1 MEEKYK
7 LKVQTLGTR
16 KECVR
21 EIRVLN
27 KIVRYTDAGIELEA
41 DPRHAEIVVRDLGL
55 TGGKISKVPGSK
67 EPGDDKHR
75 LEDETAKRHRRRMEA
90 YQKVIRIYQLSDD
103 PLSEEQ
109 QEEVDRL
116 LDEARGTGDHI
127 EDAEEPEEEDEKADK
142 AGDE

>member
-1 MEEKYK
+1 MRGQANTCLFHNPKTNVAVMVHGDDFVAVGNKKGLAGVRGALEEKYK

-27 KIVRYTDAGIELEA
+27 KVVRYTDAGIELEA

-55 TGGKISKVPGSK
+55 TDSKISKVPGSK

-75 LEDETAKRHRRRMEA
+75 LEDETTK
-90 YQKVIRIYQLSDD
+90 
-103 PLSEEQ
+103 
-109 QEEVDRL
+109 
-116 LDEARGTGDHI
+116 GT
-127 EDAEEPEEEDEKADK
+127 EEEWRHTTR
-142 AGDE
+142 